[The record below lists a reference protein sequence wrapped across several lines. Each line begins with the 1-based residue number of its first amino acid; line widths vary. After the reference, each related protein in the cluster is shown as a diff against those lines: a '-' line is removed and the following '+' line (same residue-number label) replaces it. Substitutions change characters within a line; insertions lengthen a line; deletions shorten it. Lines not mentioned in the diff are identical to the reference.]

1 MTRDTDYTCCIRTV
15 RLDKGKIRRGKMSVL
30 FKYLQLE
37 FPKVTLSEDTGQT
50 YQRLELAKEVWV
62 IMGAP

>member
-1 MTRDTDYTCCIRTV
+1 
-15 RLDKGKIRRGKMSVL
+15 MSVL